1 METWRQ
7 ISWTNWHRI
16 TLTDFNSTWIQL
28 SQNCS
33 RGTLDK
39 NTLQSAFPNQKNILV
54 QTTKNRKTHVPSNK
68 FWDAPLLT
76 ELWISMESR
85 RWNSTAASWEGDMG
99 AQTTHRGPWVTDGRR
114 STSLSSTPSSRPD
127 PLKSKPF
134 LGTHLDCGFRLWTA
148 FCLIFFPKL
157 RKRNEKFSL
166 QS

>member
-16 TLTDFNSTWIQL
+16 TFTDFNSTWIQL

-39 NTLQSAFPNQKNILV
+39 NTLQSAFPNQKNIPV
-54 QTTKNRKTHVPSNK
+54 RTTK
-68 FWDAPLLT
+68 T
-76 ELWISMESR
+76 ERPMFHPT
-85 RWNSTAASWEGDMG
+85 NSGMLPFSLSCGSPWKAGDGTAASWEGDMEHKPPH
-99 AQTTHRGPWVTDGRR
+99 TGPWVTDGCR

-134 LGTHLDCGFRLWTA
+134 LGTHLDCGCRLWTA
-148 FCLIFFPKL
+148 LCFFFFFPKL

-166 QS
+166 QF

>member
-1 METWRQ
+1 MT
-7 ISWTNWHRI
+7 TNFLNQLAQNHPHWFQQHLDPAKPELLERDFGQKHI
-16 TLTDFNSTWIQL
+16 TK
-28 SQNCS
+28 C
-33 RGTLDK
+33 
-39 NTLQSAFPNQKNILV
+39 FPKPEKYSCANN
-54 QTTKNRKTHVPSNK
+54 KNRKTHVPSNK

-99 AQTTHRGPWVTDGRR
+99 AQTTHRGPWVTDGCR

-134 LGTHLDCGFRLWTA
+134 LGTHLDCGFRLWTV

-166 QS
+166 QF